1 MAQVTGKFISSLPI
15 VEGVT
20 NGRDWARGGL
30 VIESV
35 GENPKYIALT
45 IFGRDRLKLLQ
56 GLNSNDLIVVEY
68 SPESRNVGDRWY
80 TDLRCISI
88 RRTIKINQQ

>member
-1 MAQVTGKFISSLPI
+1 MAQVTGKFISALPI

-30 VIESV
+30 VIETMDA
-35 GENPKYIALT
+35 NPKYVALT
-45 IFGRDRLKLLQ
+45 IFGRDRLTLLQ
-56 GLNSNDLIVVEY
+56 GLNSNDLIIVEY
-68 SPESRNVGDRWY
+68 APESRNIGDRWY

-88 RRTIKINQQ
+88 RRTIKIQNQ